1 MALMRNEIDRVNTV
15 LAKSGQ
21 GGYRPQMWA
30 GWVRPHIL
38 GRVGKAT
45 YVGRVGTGHI
55 FWAGWVH
62 ATYVGRVGTG
72 HICAHMHVHT

>member
-55 FWAGWVH
+55 
-62 ATYVGRVGTG
+62 
-72 HICAHMHVHT
+72 CAHMHVHT